1 MDVTSD
7 VTDLD
12 RLFDAPSRW
21 RAQAARSLGLSDE
34 ELLAGVS
41 PGASC
46 PAVLRS
52 VLAGLR
58 RTEPFGSDAEIFADE
73 SAPRLDLVIDVGA
86 GVGGISEWFRRRTGG
101 AVVAVEPSEAAR
113 HAAAMLFPALRV
125 RAGSAEFTGLAA
137 GVADA
142 ALLIGVI
149 SLIDDAVEV
158 LREAERIVRPGGAV
172 AIADLFSANSGAL
185 RSGPNLFRSVEQ
197 VITML
202 AVRGWTIVEVGVGTT
217 ASDASWTAAGALVD
231 EWIRVH
237 RNGHPA
243 FPTWDADQAHLRRH
257 IDQGDLLAGCVVARH
272 RPTNR
277 SFTSTAGSLAAGL
290 PVRTS
295 AHLDGIGA

>member
-1 MDVTSD
+1 MSSGA
-7 VTDLD
+7 TDLD

-21 RAQAARSLGLSDE
+21 RAQAARSLGLSDD

-46 PAVLRS
+46 PAVLHS

-58 RTEPFGSDAEIFADE
+58 RTKPFRSDAEISADE
-73 SAPRLDLVIDVGA
+73 SVPRLDLVIDIGA

-101 AVVAVEPSEAAR
+101 SVVAIEPAQGAREAATL
-113 HAAAMLFPALRV
+113 LFPALRV
-125 RAGSAEFTGLAA
+125 QAGSAEFTGLAA
-137 GVADA
+137 GTADA

-172 AIADLFSANSGAL
+172 AVADLFSANSTSL
-185 RSGPNLFRSVEQ
+185 RSRPNLFRGVEQ

-202 AVRGWTIVEVGVGTT
+202 AGHGWTIVEVSVGTT
-217 ASDASWTAAGALVD
+217 ASHPTWATAGALVD
-231 EWIRVH
+231 DWIRTH
-237 RNGHPA
+237 RHGHPA

-257 IDQGDLLAGCVVARH
+257 IDQGDLVAGCVVAR
-272 RPTNR
+272 RGP
-277 SFTSTAGSLAAGL
+277 
-290 PVRTS
+290 
-295 AHLDGIGA
+295 